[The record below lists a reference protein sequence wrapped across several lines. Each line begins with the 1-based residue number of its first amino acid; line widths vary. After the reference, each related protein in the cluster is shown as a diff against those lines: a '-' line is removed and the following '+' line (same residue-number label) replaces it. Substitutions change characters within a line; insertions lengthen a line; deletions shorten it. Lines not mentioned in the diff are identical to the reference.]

1 MKHTMFDPTHALKQ
15 ARAQPRNTTRLL
27 LATMLF
33 AGTTAILAP
42 SLASAQPITLIP
54 AGNATS
60 GSGTALYRHIIN
72 SSIALCN
79 DGSPAV
85 AYVQTATNAANVND
99 WVIAMEGGGSCKN
112 AQECLDRWQGLGGG
126 IQLMSTQ
133 ISRITW
139 NASRG
144 LGVAAFSP
152 PSGWEAATIGGLP
165 FYVAPARVS
174 RGGMFSNVAANP
186 FAGWNKVFLNYCSR
200 DNHIGR
206 NPLTN
211 NSGISRA
218 GAAVAF
224 NLQFR
229 GADIFDGLIAD
240 LRAGFTA
247 CAAGPGAACQ
257 TMPTLNSATNILLTG
272 SSAGSQGAQDT
283 LDFFRAG
290 QTAVNA
296 NTVVRG
302 VFDAGSGPLRNELPY
317 SLALAK
323 FVSYQADM
331 DSEWSMMTTY
341 WDARTDET
349 CFDLNAELRSRCADH
364 MHLQRHH
371 ITTSFFFH
379 QDLLDSVAYPKIL
392 SRFFPHPV
400 PPVAGAVSYPVGT
413 AAWELSTGSL
423 ANLQEISMYREFTSN
438 RYPTERSLIIGD
450 AQWIPS
456 GIFAPRCQAHVTLSN
471 DGFFNQLL
479 PVAGVPTNLATALTT
494 WLATAPG
501 AASTIT
507 AYATPGIGPAG
518 GAGVCF

>member
-1 MKHTMFDPTHALKQ
+1 MKHLIASFTQTPALAAAAPTHRIRNLLSAIALLVG
-15 ARAQPRNTTRLL
+15 T
-27 LATMLF
+27 LAT
-33 AGTTAILAP
+33 
-42 SLASAQPITLIP
+42 AQPINLIP
-54 AGNATS
+54 AGNAT
-60 GSGTALYRHIIN
+60 GGAGTALYRHIIN
-72 SSIALCN
+72 SPNSLCN

-139 NASRG
+139 NTSRG
-144 LGVAAFSP
+144 LGVATFSP

-174 RGGMFSNVAANP
+174 RGGMFANVAANP
-186 FAGWNKVFLNYCSR
+186 FAGWNKVFLNYCSS

-247 CAAGPGAACQ
+247 CAPGPGAACQ

-283 LDFFRAG
+283 LDFFRTG

-317 SLALAK
+317 SQALSS

-331 DSEWSMMTTY
+331 DAEWKMMTSY
-341 WDARTDET
+341 WQARTDQT

-379 QDLLDSVAYPKIL
+379 QDLLDHVSYPKIL
-392 SRFFPHPV
+392 SRFFPE
-400 PPVAGAVSYPVGT
+400 AGVVTYPAGT

-423 ANLQEISMYREFTSN
+423 ENLQDLSMYREFTAY
-438 RYPTERSLIIGD
+438 RYPSERLLITGD
-450 AQWIPS
+450 PQWIPS
-456 GIFAPRCQAHVTLSN
+456 GIFAPRCQGHVALSN
-471 DGFFNQLL
+471 SGFFNLML
-479 PVAGVPTNLATALTT
+479 PVGGVPTNLATALTT
-494 WLATAPG
+494 WLATAPA